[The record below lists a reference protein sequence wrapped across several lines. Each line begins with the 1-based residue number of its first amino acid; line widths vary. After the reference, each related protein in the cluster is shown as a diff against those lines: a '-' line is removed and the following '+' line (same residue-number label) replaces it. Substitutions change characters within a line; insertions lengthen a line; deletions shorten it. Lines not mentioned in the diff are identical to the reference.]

1 MSTVTVSA
9 FIEAQDVDVWRLLT
23 DLPARADWLSA
34 VGDVE
39 VLSPGDIG
47 PGTAWRE
54 TRVRPDG
61 VAEAEEF
68 LVVEAAAPARLV
80 LSSQGAGAD
89 YRITWT
95 LRAVERRRRG
105 CTEVTVEHEAVPTRP
120 YGRVLALILGG
131 LAARAVEGA
140 LRRDLADLALAVG
153 PTRSAEAA

>member
-9 FIEAQDVDVWRLLT
+9 FIEAQDADLWRLLT

-34 VGDVE
+34 VGAVE
-39 VLSPGDIG
+39 VLTGGGFSPG
-47 PGTAWRE
+47 TSWRE

-61 VAEAEEF
+61 GSEAEEF
-68 LVVEAAAPARLV
+68 EVVEATAPRRVV
-80 LSSQGAGAD
+80 LCSRGAGVD

-95 LRAVERRRRG
+95 LRTVERRRRG
-105 CTEVTVEHEAVPTRP
+105 CTEVTVQQEAVPTRP

-140 LRRDLADLALAVG
+140 LRRDLADLALAAG
-153 PTRSAEAA
+153 SARSAEAA

>member
-34 VGDVE
+34 VGTVD
-39 VLSPGDIG
+39 VLSPGDFG

-61 VAEAEEF
+61 VAEPEEF

-80 LSSQGAGAD
+80 LSSRGAGAD

-95 LRAVERRRRG
+95 LRTVERRRRG
-105 CTEVTVEHEAVPTRP
+105 CTEVTVEHEAAPTRP

-140 LRRDLADLALAVG
+140 IRRDLADLALAVG

>member
-9 FIEAQDVDVWRLLT
+9 FIEAQDADLWRLLT

-34 VGDVE
+34 VGAVE
-39 VLSPGDIG
+39 VLTGGGFS

-61 VAEAEEF
+61 GAEPEEF
-68 LVVEAAAPARLV
+68 EVVEATAPRRLV
-80 LSSQGAGAD
+80 LGSRGSGVD
-89 YRITWT
+89 YLITWT
-95 LRAVERRRRG
+95 LRTVERRRRG
-105 CTEVTVEHEAVPTRP
+105 CTEVTVRQEAVPTRP

-140 LRRDLADLALAVG
+140 LRRDLADLALAAG